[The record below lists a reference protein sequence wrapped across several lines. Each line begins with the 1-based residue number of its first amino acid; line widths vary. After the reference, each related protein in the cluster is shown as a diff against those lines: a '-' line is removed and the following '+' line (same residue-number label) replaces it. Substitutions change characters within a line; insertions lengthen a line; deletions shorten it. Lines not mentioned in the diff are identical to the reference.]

1 MRKRR
6 KLMKKWSKI
15 TDQSKAVRLKN
26 GLLQIEKVLRESYR
40 KKSLFEETKAVN
52 AIKKNSKY
60 FFSYARR
67 YSKVKTKVGPLL
79 TGDGEYTINSKKMAD
94 LLQEQY
100 KSVFSKPNGTSDSYD
115 FHDTQNGLNDILF
128 DEGDVRDVIDEISEN
143 AAGGPLGFAAVFLK
157 KCKEAVDEPLYLI
170 WRSCLDN
177 SVTPE
182 ILKLSFVIPI
192 HKGGNRGSPANYRP
206 VSLTSHLIKMFEKII
221 RKRIVEYMD
230 ERKLFNHTQHGFRAG
245 RSCLSQLLSH
255 FDKVLTYLEQGFN
268 VDTIYLDFS
277 KAFDKVDHLILMQ
290 KLKKIGIGG
299 KIASWI
305 HSYLFHRKQVVIVN
319 GIKSDSTE
327 VVSGVPQ
334 GSVLGPLLFII
345 MLMDIDKSINS
356 SFLSSF
362 ADDTRISR
370 EIESL
375 ADTFKLQNDLNSV
388 YKWAQQNNAEFNDTK
403 FEHLPYGKNNDL
415 KKVAVYL
422 TGEGRRIATKNQTKD
437 LGVIMQTNC
446 SFSDHIKNVVS
457 VTKDL
462 SAWCLRTFNSR
473 SPELM
478 LTLWKQLIVPKLDY
492 CSQLWSPH
500 NSKVDTQEIE
510 MTQRSFIRRIEG
522 MSNYSYWDQLKRLK
536 MYSLERRRK
545 RYIITYVW

>member
-1 MRKRR
+1 M
-6 KLMKKWSKI
+6 
-15 TDQSKAVRLKN
+15 
-26 GLLQIEKVLRESYR
+26 
-40 KKSLFEETKAVN
+40 
-52 AIKKNSKY
+52 
-60 FFSYARR
+60 
-67 YSKVKTKVGPLL
+67 
-79 TGDGEYTINSKKMAD
+79 
-94 LLQEQY
+94 
-100 KSVFSKPNGTSDSYD
+100 
-115 FHDTQNGLNDILF
+115 
-128 DEGDVRDVIDEISEN
+128 
-143 AAGGPLGFAAVFLK
+143 
-157 KCKEAVDEPLYLI
+157 
-170 WRSCLDN
+170 
-177 SVTPE
+177 
-182 ILKLSFVIPI
+182 IPI

-206 VSLTSHLIKMFEKII
+206 VSLTSHLIKIFEKII

-245 RSCLSQLLSH
+245 RSSLSQLLAH

-305 HSYLFHRKQVVIVN
+305 HSYLFHRKQVVVVN

-356 SFLSSF
+356 SFLSGF

-415 KKVAVYL
+415 KEVAVYL
-422 TGEGRRIATKNQTKD
+422 TGEGRRIATKTQTKD

-478 LTLWKQLIVPKLDY
+478 ITLWKQLIVPKLDY

-536 MYSLERRRK
+536 MYSLERRRE
-545 RYIITYVW
+545 RYIITYVWYIVEGLVPNFDGSRRKLTTKWHPRHGRKCIVPIIRRSGYTDIIASTLPVHGVKLFNVMPKKLRNLTGCSKETFKKLLNDILIMIPDEPQIRTYTAFIRAESNSILDMIVHSVGLYELDK